1 MNHHDTRHRERSIP
15 KTSQYLI
22 RDQDVEG
29 YSPANHHGTVNR
41 RLVSAANVGA
51 KHMEVVLGTLE
62 KGGGALPHAHPG
74 MEQACYILQGRA
86 RAGIAGQSREIG
98 PGEMCFF
105 PAGEEHVFTVV
116 SDDPVHVLVI
126 YSPPYGENPDKV
138 VRHAEVR
145 A

>member
-1 MNHHDTRHRERSIP
+1 MSGTTPRNYFVRPDEVRA
-15 KTSQYLI
+15 
-22 RDQDVEG
+22 
-29 YSPANHHGTVNR
+29 YSPANHTGTVNR
-41 RLVSAANVGA
+41 RLIAPETVGA
-51 KHMEVVLGTLE
+51 ERMEVLLGIIE
-62 KGGGALPHAHPG
+62 KGSGALPHAHPG
-74 MEQACYILQGRA
+74 VEQACYILQGRA

-116 SDDPVHVLVI
+116 SDDPVHVLVV

-138 VRHAEVR
+138 VRHAEVG